1 MAVLNEGLQFRLL
14 AGDLKNTGTILE
26 SVMRVR
32 QHWELGLWIDFRTG
46 NTQFVTREICETIL
60 ALATWYCSSS
70 LYVSVK
76 DLLSSTGGS
85 ETRHLTN
92 HTH

>member
-32 QHWELGLWIDFRTG
+32 QYVLGLLIGFRTG
-46 NTQFVTREICETIL
+46 DTQFVTRESCEAIL

-70 LYVSVK
+70 LC
-76 DLLSSTGGS
+76 
-85 ETRHLTN
+85 R
-92 HTH
+92 

>member
-1 MAVLNEGLQFRLL
+1 MKVRLQFRLL

-32 QHWELGLWIDFRTG
+32 QYWDCGLIFGQVIPGQVCDQGDLRG
-46 NTQFVTREICETIL
+46 DPGISNLIL
-60 ALATWYCSSS
+60 LF
-70 LYVSVK
+70 LFVSVK

>member
-32 QHWELGLWIDFRTG
+32 QYWD
-46 NTQFVTREICETIL
+46 C
-60 ALATWYCSSS
+60 
-70 LYVSVK
+70 
-76 DLLSSTGGS
+76 LLVFGQVI
-85 ETRHLTN
+85 HNL
-92 HTH
+92 

>member
-32 QHWELGLWIDFRTG
+32 QYWDCLLVFGQVFPVCDQEEARA
-46 NTQFVTREICETIL
+46 VVL
-60 ALATWYCSSS
+60 ALATWCRPSGHFR
-70 LYVSVK
+70 
-76 DLLSSTGGS
+76 TG
-85 ETRHLTN
+85 RLDD
-92 HTH
+92 

>member
-32 QHWELGLWIDFRTG
+32 QYWNSGLIFG
-46 NTQFVTREICETIL
+46 QVIP
-60 ALATWYCSSS
+60 S
-70 LYVSVK
+70 L
-76 DLLSSTGGS
+76 
-85 ETRHLTN
+85 
-92 HTH
+92 

>member
-32 QHWELGLWIDFRTG
+32 QYWDCGLIFGQVIYPVCDQGDLRDDPGISNLVLLFL
-46 NTQFVTREICETIL
+46 F
-60 ALATWYCSSS
+60 
-70 LYVSVK
+70 VSVK
-76 DLLSSTGGS
+76 DLLSSTSGS

>member
-32 QHWELGLWIDFRTG
+32 QYWDCGLIFGQVISTPGVCDQGDLRGDPGISNLVLLFL
-46 NTQFVTREICETIL
+46 F
-60 ALATWYCSSS
+60 
-70 LYVSVK
+70 VSVK
-76 DLLSSTGGS
+76 DLAV
-85 ETRHLTN
+85 N
-92 HTH
+92 

>member
-32 QHWELGLWIDFRTG
+32 QYWDCGLIFGQVHD
-46 NTQFVTREICETIL
+46 TQFVTREIREAIL

-70 LYVSVK
+70 LC
-76 DLLSSTGGS
+76 
-85 ETRHLTN
+85 R
-92 HTH
+92 

>member
-32 QHWELGLWIDFRTG
+32 QYWDCGLIFGQVIYPVCDQGDLRGDPGISNLVLLFL
-46 NTQFVTREICETIL
+46 F
-60 ALATWYCSSS
+60 
-70 LYVSVK
+70 VSVK

>member
-32 QHWELGLWIDFRTG
+32 QYWDCGLIFGQVMPSFCDQRDPRGDPT
-46 NTQFVTREICETIL
+46 
-60 ALATWYCSSS
+60 
-70 LYVSVK
+70 
-76 DLLSSTGGS
+76 
-85 ETRHLTN
+85 
-92 HTH
+92 

>member
-26 SVMRVR
+26 LVSNESETV
-32 QHWELGLWIDFRTG
+32 LGLWIDFRTG
-46 NTQFVTREICETIL
+46 NTQFVTREICEAIL

-70 LYVSVK
+70 LC
-76 DLLSSTGGS
+76 
-85 ETRHLTN
+85 R
-92 HTH
+92 